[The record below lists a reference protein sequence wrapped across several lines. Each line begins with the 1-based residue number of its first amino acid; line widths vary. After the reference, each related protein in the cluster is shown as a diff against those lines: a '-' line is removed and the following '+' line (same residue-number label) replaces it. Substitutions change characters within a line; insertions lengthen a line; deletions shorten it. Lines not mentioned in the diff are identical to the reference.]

1 MARLES
7 GSKEMERSSLPHW
20 SSEPFLYCSKEILG
34 IFKIKL
40 PFSKEKLIYRGGG
53 VLFRNN
59 FWQYDLDL

>member
-1 MARLES
+1 
-7 GSKEMERSSLPHW
+7 MERSPLPYW